1 MPDSIDQEK
10 GNTRYEILLYKFTKY
25 CYITVVNLIFKTGC
39 DYYQYEVLPF

>member
-1 MPDSIDQEK
+1 MPDSINQEK

-25 CYITVVNLIFKTGC
+25 CSKLNIQTGC